1 MSTEQQAT
9 IDPRLIEQTK
19 QHIRDLVMEI
29 ARLSKQDMTAREFYA
44 AFLEKVVNALA
55 AIGGAVWAVGEG
67 GALELQYQINLRE
80 TRLAE
85 NQQHLQQHGM
95 LLQKTMAGGE
105 GALIGPHSGEG
116 AENEPAN
123 PTDFLLILG
132 PVKVE
137 QESKG
142 IIEIFQRA
150 GAPTTTQRG
159 YLKFL
164 LQMCELASDFLKTR
178 QLRHF
183 SDRQTLWNQLENFSR
198 VAHSSLDPRE
208 TAYTIANEGRRL
220 IECDRVSVAIRRG
233 RKCTIEAVSGQ
244 DTFDKRSNV
253 ISLLNRLSSAV
264 VATGDALWYSGDTS
278 DLAPQVEDA
287 VQAYVDESHSKHV
300 AVLPLKRAAD
310 PSDEK
315 DEPETIGALVV
326 EQIEDARPREGMV
339 QRVNVVCDHS
349 SLALANAMQ
358 HNNLFLMP
366 LWRSLGKASWVVS
379 ARTLP
384 KTLAISAA
392 VLAVLIVLVV
402 WPVNF
407 TFTSD
412 GKLQPVLRR
421 EVFAVVEGMI
431 DKILVKHGDK
441 VQKGQV
447 LMLMESTDLDVQIEE
462 VTGKLLQAQE
472 GLAAA
477 QRRWRFGD
485 RRSSSNDNENP
496 EEKAR
501 SEVEQYL
508 QQIRSYGTQLK
519 LLKEKKEKLKI
530 VSPIDGVVTT
540 WDFEK
545 ELLSRPVKPGD
556 ALLTVADE
564 TGDWELEL
572 DTPEDRIG
580 SITEARKT
588 DPNLR
593 VTYHLATEPGAH
605 YEGQVIDVHRSAE
618 VKGEE
623 GNTVKI
629 KVKIDK
635 HQHEDLLLPGAGV
648 KARLYCGRSS
658 VGWWLFHDAF
668 GFIESRVLFPLN
680 L

>member
-67 GALELQYQINLRE
+67 GSLELQYQINLRE

-95 LLQKTMAGGE
+95 LLQKTMAAGE

-132 PVKVE
+132 PVKVD

-253 ISLLNRLSSAV
+253 IALLNRLSSAV

-300 AVLPLKRAAD
+300 AVLPLKRSAD

-392 VLAVLIVLVV
+392 VLAVLVVLVV

-412 GKLQPVLRR
+412 GKLQPVRRR

-472 GLAAA
+472 GLWAA
-477 QRRWRFGD
+477 RRRLRSSG
-485 RRSSSNDNENP
+485 RSSSQRDEEP
-496 EEKAR
+496 EEKTR
-501 SEVEQYL
+501 SEVVQYE
-508 QQIRSYGTQLK
+508 QQIRSNTTQLE

-530 VSPIDGVVTT
+530 VSPIEGVVTT

-593 VTYHLATEPGAH
+593 VTYHLATEPGAN
-605 YEGQVIDVHRSAE
+605 YEGEVIDVHRSAE

-658 VGWWLFHDAF
+658 LGWWLFHDAF

>member
-67 GALELQYQINLRE
+67 GSLELQYQINLRE

-132 PVKVE
+132 PVKVD

-253 ISLLNRLSSAV
+253 IALLNRLSSAV

-300 AVLPLKRAAD
+300 AVLPLKRSAD

-392 VLAVLIVLVV
+392 VLAVLVVLVV

-412 GKLQPVLRR
+412 GKLQPVRRR

-431 DKILVKHGDK
+431 D
-441 VQKGQV
+441 
-447 LMLMESTDLDVQIEE
+447 
-462 VTGKLLQAQE
+462 
-472 GLAAA
+472 
-477 QRRWRFGD
+477 
-485 RRSSSNDNENP
+485 
-496 EEKAR
+496 
-501 SEVEQYL
+501 
-508 QQIRSYGTQLK
+508 
-519 LLKEKKEKLKI
+519 
-530 VSPIDGVVTT
+530 
-540 WDFEK
+540 
-545 ELLSRPVKPGD
+545 
-556 ALLTVADE
+556 
-564 TGDWELEL
+564 
-572 DTPEDRIG
+572 
-580 SITEARKT
+580 
-588 DPNLR
+588 
-593 VTYHLATEPGAH
+593 
-605 YEGQVIDVHRSAE
+605 
-618 VKGEE
+618 
-623 GNTVKI
+623 
-629 KVKIDK
+629 
-635 HQHEDLLLPGAGV
+635 
-648 KARLYCGRSS
+648 
-658 VGWWLFHDAF
+658 
-668 GFIESRVLFPLN
+668 
-680 L
+680 

>member
-44 AFLEKVVNALA
+44 AFLDKVVNALA

-67 GALELQYQINLRE
+67 GALELQYQINFRE

-95 LLQKTMAGGE
+95 LLQKTMAAGE

-116 AENEPAN
+116 AENQPAN

-132 PVKVE
+132 PVKVD

-142 IIEIFQRA
+142 VIEIFQRA

-198 VAHSSLDPRE
+198 VAHGSLDPRE

-233 RKCTIEAVSGQ
+233 RKCTVEAVSGQ

-253 ISLLNRLSSAV
+253 IALLNRLSSAV

-278 DLAPQVEDA
+278 DLAPQVEEA

-384 KTLAISAA
+384 KTLAIAAA
-392 VLAVLIVLVV
+392 VLVVLLFLVIY
-402 WPVNF
+402 PVNF

-412 GKLQPVLRR
+412 GKLQPVRRR

-431 DKILVKHGDK
+431 GDILVNHGDK
-441 VQKGQV
+441 VKKGQT
-447 LMLMESTDLDVQIEE
+447 LMLMESTDLDVQIED

-472 GLAAA
+472 GYWNAH
-477 QRRWRFGD
+477 RRWRKSG
-485 RRSSSNDNENP
+485 RGGQENDDDP
-496 EEKAR
+496 EKAR
-501 SEVEQYL
+501 SEVVQYE
-508 QQIRSYGTQLK
+508 QQIKNYTTQLD
-519 LLKEKKEKLKI
+519 LLKQKKEKLKI
-530 VSPIDGVVTT
+530 ISPIDGIITT

-572 DTPEDRIG
+572 DTPEDRMG
-580 SITEARKT
+580 SIAEAQKA
-588 DPNLR
+588 DPNLH
-593 VTYHLATEPGAH
+593 VTYRLATEPGGVK
-605 YEGQVIDVHRSAE
+605 YQGEVIDVHRSAE

-629 KVKIDK
+629 RVKIDK

-648 KARLYCGRSS
+648 KARLYCGSS
-658 VGWWLFHDAF
+658 SIGWWLFHDAF

>member
-44 AFLEKVVNALA
+44 AFLDKVVNALA

-67 GALELQYQINLRE
+67 GALELQYQINFRE

-95 LLQKTMAGGE
+95 LLQKTMAAGE

-116 AENEPAN
+116 AENQPAN

-132 PVKVE
+132 PVKVD

-142 IIEIFQRA
+142 VIEIFQRA

-198 VAHSSLDPRE
+198 VAHGSLDPRE

-233 RKCTIEAVSGQ
+233 RKCTVEAVSGQ

-253 ISLLNRLSSAV
+253 IALLNRLSSAV

-278 DLAPQVEDA
+278 DLAPQVEEA

-384 KTLAISAA
+384 KTLAIAAA
-392 VLAVLIVLVV
+392 VLVVLLFLVIY
-402 WPVNF
+402 PVNF

-412 GKLQPVLRR
+412 GKLQPVRRR

-431 DKILVKHGDK
+431 GDILVNHGDK
-441 VQKGQV
+441 VKKGQT
-447 LMLMESTDLDVQIEE
+447 LMLMESTDLDVQIED

-472 GLAAA
+472 GYWNAH
-477 QRRWRFGD
+477 RRWRKGG
-485 RRSSSNDNENP
+485 RGGQQNDEDP

-501 SEVEQYL
+501 SEVVQYE
-508 QQIRSYGTQLK
+508 QQIKNYTTQLD
-519 LLKEKKEKLKI
+519 LLKQKKEKLKV
-530 VSPIDGVVTT
+530 VSPIDGIITT

-545 ELLSRPVKPGD
+545 TLMSRPVKPGD

-572 DTPEDRIG
+572 DTPEDRMG
-580 SITEARKT
+580 SIAEAQKT

-593 VTYHLATEPGAH
+593 VTYHLATEPSVTYDG
-605 YEGQVIDVHRSAE
+605 EVIDVHRSAE

-629 KVKIDK
+629 RVKIDK

-658 VGWWLFHDAF
+658 IGWWLFHDAF